1 MYTYVY
7 TQRDTH
13 THTMYTH
20 AWDGIYACSK
30 FLSVRDHSVIGWTFF
45 LGTAGKSISNLQVEV
60 PPGRTTPEIVSSHS
74 LSLFCLPDNLVSLSS
89 FHHGG
94 SSSSKCT
101 GLCSGSLSESP
112 ILTIIKNRD
121 VPNRRPPTGPVPWS
135 ELS

>member
-1 MYTYVY
+1 MKKSAHIHVHICVHTEG
-7 TQRDTH
+7 H

-89 FHHGG
+89 SIMVGVLVQ
-94 SSSSKCT
+94 SAQAYA
-101 GLCSGSLSESP
+101 LEASLS
-112 ILTIIKNRD
+112 
-121 VPNRRPPTGPVPWS
+121 PPS
-135 ELS
+135 